1 MNTIDLLKEHVREL
15 TINIGD
21 RSVGY
26 PDNLERAAKYIENF
40 YCDIDLRV
48 NRRPYSYKDIIV
60 ANIVSGLPSN
70 HKNANSY
77 LLGAHYDTV
86 AGTVGADD
94 NASAI
99 AVQLE
104 VARQLCN
111 IGSLLKHH
119 VKFVSFTLEEPP
131 AAFTKHMGS
140 RVYVKN
146 ARENKER
153 IDGMICL
160 EMVGYTSPNQ
170 KYPFPLQVM
179 GYPREGNFIGIVG
192 DFNSRKFTRSLYR
205 AFQTNDSL
213 PVVKLDVPMRGWA
226 LPDVR
231 RSDHSS
237 FWDQGYKAVMI
248 TDTSFFRNPNYH
260 LASDTMESLDFNFM
274 AELVRSLV
282 TFFSSDR

>member
-15 TINIGD
+15 TINIGE
-21 RSVGY
+21 RSVCY

-40 YCDIDLRV
+40 YCGIDLRV
-48 NRRPYSYKDIIV
+48 KRQPYSYKDITV
-60 ANIVSGLPSN
+60 ANIVSGLPSD
-70 HKNANSY
+70 HKNANNY

-111 IGSLLKHH
+111 IGNQLKHN

-170 KYPFPLQVM
+170 KYPIPLQVM
-179 GYPREGNFIGIVG
+179 GYPKEGNFIGIVG

-205 AFQTNDSL
+205 AFQSNDNL

-237 FWDQGYKAVMI
+237 FWDEGYKAVMI

-260 LASDTMESLDFNFM
+260 LASDTMETLNFNFM